1 MESDFQTTFPVS
13 SEVSK
18 ALVEIANELA
28 KQKPTAEPKPESA
41 SKQPKIVQS
50 KLP

>member
-1 MESDFQTTFPVS
+1 MESPFQTTFPVS
-13 SEVSK
+13 SEVSQ

-28 KQKPTAEPKPESA
+28 KQKLPEEPKIESA